1 VRSAGNVLFPLIVV
15 ALLAALTFWLQ
26 RAVNPDDP
34 TRRALKRHDPDF
46 VIENF
51 TVRRF
56 DENGNLKQSLLAK
69 TLTHYPDNET
79 TTVTNPDLTYYPG
92 GESTQLSSQTA
103 FLSNDNKKVD
113 LSGDV
118 RLIKPAT
125 AVRPLTT
132 LRTENLTVFP
142 DEDIAEGSSRVTITR
157 GQSVVSGD
165 TVHYNGRENIAV
177 LGGRVKGIFYRDKK
191 S

>member
-1 VRSAGNVLFPLIVV
+1 MRSAGNVLFPLIVV

-56 DENGNLKQSLLAK
+56 DENGNLKQSL
-69 TLTHYPDNET
+69 
-79 TTVTNPDLTYYPG
+79 
-92 GESTQLSSQTA
+92 
-103 FLSNDNKKVD
+103 
-113 LSGDV
+113 
-118 RLIKPAT
+118 
-125 AVRPLTT
+125 TT
-132 LRTENLTVFP
+132 LRTESLTVFP
-142 DEDIAEGSSRVTITR
+142 DEDIAEGYSRVTITR

>member
-1 VRSAGNVLFPLIVV
+1 VRAGNVLFPLIVV

-34 TRRALKRHDPDF
+34 ARRALKRHDPDF
-46 VIENF
+46 VIDNF

-56 DENGNLKQSLLAK
+56 DENGNLKQSMLAE

-79 TTVTNPDLTYYPG
+79 TTVINPNLTYYPG
-92 GESTQLSSQTA
+92 GESTQLFAKTA
-103 FLSNDNKKVD
+103 FLSDDNKRVD

-118 RLIKPAT
+118 RLIKPPT
-125 AVRPLTT
+125 ALRPLTT
-132 LRTENLTVFP
+132 LRTESLTVFP
-142 DEDIAEGSSRVTITR
+142 DTDIAEGSSRATITR
-157 GQSVVSGD
+157 GRSVVSGD
-165 TVHYNGRENIAV
+165 TVHYNGRENIGV